1 MPLAIRPYHTCTYI
15 PLITLAAVFI
25 LIAVRQT
32 FRVPLRI
39 WQIML
44 GGAVVVLLTGQI
56 SLPDAA
62 AAIDLSV
69 MVFLLGMFILGE
81 ALHASGV
88 LNTFLVRMVPPGLP
102 AGRVLLLFILAAGSL
117 SMLLMN
123 DTLAIIGT
131 PAALAIARGCGL
143 PPSLTLL
150 SLCCAITTGSVAS
163 PVGNPQNLIIA
174 LTPGLGNPFLV
185 FLATLG
191 IPTVI
196 NLILVY
202 GVIRIY
208 TGRTAGNSFQPV
220 DTGEGT
226 DPALARTATISF
238 LLVLGLFF
246 LYILIPLLLPGQPVP
261 DLPIIAVAGA
271 LPVLILGPRRRE
283 ILSRIDWPT
292 LVFFAAM
299 FVLMASVFRTG
310 MIQAA
315 IGEGGLQGVPAILVS
330 SLVLSQFV
338 SNVPFVALALPLLTA
353 PGSSSLPYMA
363 LAAGSTLAGN
373 LTVIGAASN
382 VIVIQ
387 QAEQRGETL
396 PFSLFIRVGLPLTIV
411 QVCVVYGWFTLLS
424 MAGW

>member
-1 MPLAIRPYHTCTYI
+1 MPLTIRSYHTCTYI
-15 PLITLAAVFI
+15 PFITLAVVFI

-32 FRVPLRI
+32 FRIPLRI

-44 GGAVVVLLTGQI
+44 GGAIVVLLTGQI
-56 SLPDAA
+56 SLSDAA
-62 AAIDLSV
+62 AAIDLRV
-69 MVFLLGMFILGE
+69 MIFLLGMFILGE

-88 LNTFLVRMVPPGLP
+88 LNTFLVRMIPPGLP
-102 AGRVLLLFILAAGSL
+102 AGRVLLVFILTAGSL

-123 DTLAIIGT
+123 DTLAVIGT

-143 PPSLTLL
+143 PASLTLL
-150 SLCCAITTGSVAS
+150 SLCCAVTTGSVAS
-163 PVGNPQNLIIA
+163 PVGNPQNLLVA

-191 IPTVI
+191 VPTVI
-196 NLILVY
+196 NLLIAY
-202 GVIRIY
+202 GVIRFHA
-208 TGRTAGNSFQPV
+208 GGAAGNSFQPG
-220 DTGEGT
+220 DAGEAT
-226 DPALARTATISF
+226 DPVLARVATISL

-261 DLPIIAVAGA
+261 DLPLIAVAGA
-271 LPVLILGPRRRE
+271 LPVLIFGPRRRE
-283 ILSRIDWPT
+283 ILSRVDWRT

-299 FVLMASVFRTG
+299 FVLMASVFQTG

-315 IGEGGLQGVPAILVS
+315 IGPGGLQGIPAILLS
-330 SLVLSQFV
+330 SLVVSQFV
-338 SNVPFVALALPLLTA
+338 SNVPFVALALPLLEGA
-353 PGSSSLPYMA
+353 GSGSLPYMA